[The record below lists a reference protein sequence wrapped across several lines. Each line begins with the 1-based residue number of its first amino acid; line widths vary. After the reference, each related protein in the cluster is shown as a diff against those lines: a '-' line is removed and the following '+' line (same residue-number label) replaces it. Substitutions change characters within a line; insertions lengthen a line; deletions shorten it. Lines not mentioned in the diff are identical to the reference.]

1 MGYELGS
8 NLTFLVVLNLGAVF
22 GAIVGGKLADRYGS
36 KGILVTF
43 LVIGFITLT
52 MPSFKPSMIMLYI
65 LISIQIVTNAYVSH
79 YYPNEIRSTGAGWAL
94 GIGRIGGILAPTF
107 CGILLDMSLSL
118 VNFLAF
124 AIPCIMQQRRF
135 GSFRI
140 ISAT

>member
-8 NLTFLVVLNLGAVF
+8 SLTFLVVLNL

-94 GIGRIGGILAPTF
+94 GIGRIVGILAPAF
-107 CGILLDMSLSL
+107 CGILLDIRLSL
-118 VNFLAF
+118 QVNFLAF
-124 AIPCIMQQRRF
+124 AIPCMHHCSS
-135 GSFRI
+135 GDLVHSG
-140 ISAT
+140 